1 MPRKHQAEEHY
12 QLIDQLVLSGH
23 RWVEIVAKLA
33 ALGVKTSE
41 SSLIHFYTRRRAR
54 IAKMLKERAEEL
66 ATRKA
71 LAAQEL
77 EDMKARGRALEAV
90 CVAHSAAHSVVQ
102 EVKQT
107 QLPASRQAGKAAA
120 PQMDTTAIFASAL
133 ESIESQKSAR
143 IIR

>member
-12 QLIDQLVLSGH
+12 QLIDQLVMSGH

-33 ALGVKTSE
+33 ALGVQTSE

-71 LAAQEL
+71 LAAQEM
-77 EDMKARGRALEAV
+77 EDMKARGRALEAFS
-90 CVAHSAAHSVVQ
+90 VAHSAANSVAPG
-102 EVKQT
+102 VKPT
-107 QLPASRQAGKAAA
+107 QAPASRQAEKAAT
-120 PQMDTTAIFASAL
+120 PQVDPTAIFASAL
-133 ESIESQKSAR
+133 ESLESQKSAR